1 MQDLFL
7 ALKQDTHDKH
17 TQLENTPPFS
27 LFHNLSDFNINTY
40 ANVLSVMTIFHRI
53 TAQHVSATVSETPTL
68 TPVFDMLNTKKVAN
82 SLKRD
87 THDISKAAN
96 CDGKNPFANQSDTL
110 QHASK
115 LTFTN
120 TKSAAI
126 AASYVWLGSSMGA
139 NIILRRLAK
148 HDENIPTSY
157 YATMADCA
165 KAWVSFKKEVEDKLP
180 QLGLNSQVGID
191 TIVDDANA
199 WFSFLIELGQ
209 AHCSQIAEVQ

>member
-1 MQDLFL
+1 MHDLFL

-17 TQLENTPPFS
+17 TQLENTAPFS
-27 LFHNLSDFNINTY
+27 LFHSLSNFNINTY
-40 ANVLSVMTIFHRI
+40 ASVLSVMTIFHRI

-68 TPVFDMLNTKKVAN
+68 TPIFDMLNTKKVAN

-96 CDGKNPFANQSDTL
+96 CDGKNPSANQSDTL

-120 TKSAAI
+120 TKSGAI

-199 WFSFLIELGQ
+199 WFSLLIELGQ
-209 AHCSQIAEVQ
+209 AHCSQKAEVQ

>member
-53 TAQHVSATVSETPTL
+53 MAQHVSATVSETPTL
-68 TPVFDMLNTKKVAN
+68 TPVFDMLNTKEVAN

-96 CDGKNPFANQSDTL
+96 CDGKNPFANQSDTS
-110 QHASK
+110 QYASK
-115 LTFTN
+115 LSFIN

-126 AASYVWLGSSMGA
+126 AASYIWLGSSMGA

-209 AHCSQIAEVQ
+209 AYCSQEAEVQ